1 MRGYCSNSPLR
12 CSNARSAV
20 VLNQIDLCC
29 PECGLFLL
37 PVQRI
42 SNRTGTTQRVLQ
54 WALVVMVLLLLALVY
69 IYYANFV

>member
-12 CSNARSAV
+12 CTNARSAV
-20 VLNQIDLCC
+20 ILNQIDSCC

-37 PVQRI
+37 PVQRT
-42 SNRTGTTQRVLQ
+42 SNRLDVARRILQ
-54 WALVVMVLLLLALVY
+54 WALVAMVLLLLALVY

>member
-12 CSNARSAV
+12 CANARSAI
-20 VLNQIDLCC
+20 VLNQIDHCC

-42 SNRTGTTQRVLQ
+42 SNRTGVTQRVLQ
-54 WALVVMVLLLLALVY
+54 LALVSMGLLLLALTY
-69 IYYANFV
+69 IYYTNFV